1 MIFVSE
7 AICRTEGHRGGGPLH
22 LGLLLILLAAGCCGG
37 GPNRPTPARDAGVAR
52 PLDVYRELGMLA
64 GTGDYPAVASFSTIA
79 GPGDSTYVL
88 FGLSLPNSA
97 LRFQRDEAGFLG
109 EYAVRITFLRDS
121 VPVREVRRQEVVRIP
136 SFAETGRTEESVVF
150 QELILLEPGQYVVE
164 VETRDR
170 HSSRGFQAVDTLW
183 VPRYG
188 ASSRRLSEPVVV
200 YRATGRQT
208 QEVYPELIA
217 NPRRT
222 VPYGGDAP
230 RLYIEGYGVTEGFP
244 VSVRVVD
251 EHGTEVWQ
259 SQVGLHGDG
268 PQLRSAVVE
277 IPREPL
283 PLGRLWIELRTPPD
297 TQAIRSPLIVTI
309 SDQWMVANFEEVL
322 EFLRYIASS
331 EELDSLSAVTGAE
344 RRERWERFWER
355 RDPVPATPIN
365 EFREAFFERV
375 RIATEQFS
383 EPGRPGW
390 RTDRGEVFI
399 VLGRPDLVYEEDG
412 RIGDPMS
419 TRRIIVW
426 VYERSPTGRLELVFE
441 DRSGFGRYELTPSSQ
456 SAFRSAAN
464 RLRPRREDK

>member
-1 MIFVSE
+1 M
-7 AICRTEGHRGGGPLH
+7 
-22 LGLLLILLAAGCCGG
+22 
-37 GPNRPTPARDAGVAR
+37 AR
-52 PLDVYRELGMLA
+52 PLEVYRELGMLA
-64 GTGDYPAVASFSTIA
+64 GSGDYPAVASFATMA

-97 LRFQRDEAGFLG
+97 LRFQRDESGFLG
-109 EYAVRITFLRDS
+109 EYAVRITFSRDS
-121 VPVREVRRQEVVRIP
+121 VRVREVRRQEVVRIP

-150 QELILLEPGQYVVE
+150 QELILLEPGEYTVE
-164 VETRDR
+164 VETRDQ
-170 HSSRGFQAVDTLW
+170 HSSRGFQAVDTLL

-200 YRATGRQT
+200 YRATGRET

-230 RLYIEGYGVTEGFP
+230 RLYIEGYGVAEGYP

-259 SQVGLHGDG
+259 SQVGLYDG
-268 PQLRSAVVE
+268 GAEVRSTVVE

-283 PLGRLWIELRTPPD
+283 PLGRLWIELRTPSD
-297 TQAIRSPLIVTI
+297 TQAIRSPLLVTI

-331 EELDSLSAVTGAE
+331 EELDSLSEVTGAE
-344 RRERWERFWER
+344 RRERWERFWAR

-399 VLGRPDLVYEEDG
+399 VLGRPDQVFEEEG
-412 RIGDPMS
+412 RIGDAMS

-426 VYERSPTGRLELVFE
+426 IYERGPTGRLELVFE
-441 DRSGFGRYELTPSSQ
+441 DRSGFGRYELTPSSA

-464 RLRPRREDK
+464 RLRPRREDR